1 MSDFISECLANRL
14 YPALVPID
22 RSVTLGSDQF
32 VGFAVSEP
40 IASAGSA
47 SSVSI
52 PNMPP
57 TLLNKSLVIVG
68 GTSGMGLSAAAAC
81 KEAGARLVVVGR
93 DAESSELARQ
103 QLGDSARLLVGDA
116 TRAETAERAVV
127 AAVEQFGR
135 LDALYHVAGGSGRK
149 FGDGPLHE
157 VTDEGIDWTLAL
169 NLKSVIFSNRA
180 AVRQFRKQGDGGAIL
195 NMGSVL
201 GFRPSPQFFS
211 THIYAAA
218 KSALV
223 GLTRSCAAYYAK
235 ENIRFNLIAASLVET
250 PMSQRAAGDER
261 ILKFVSTKQ
270 PLDGGRIGLPADLD
284 EAVLLFLGDGSR
296 FITGQVLSVDGG
308 WSVSEGQIPGFDKE
322 E

>member
-1 MSDFISECLANRL
+1 
-14 YPALVPID
+14 
-22 RSVTLGSDQF
+22 
-32 VGFAVSEP
+32 
-40 IASAGSA
+40 
-47 SSVSI
+47 
-52 PNMPP
+52 MPP

-68 GTSGMGLSAAAAC
+68 GTSGMGLSAATAC

-103 QLGDSARLLVGDA
+103 QLGDSAQLLVGDA
-116 TRAETAERAVV
+116 TRAETAERAVF

>member
-1 MSDFISECLANRL
+1 MKRL
-14 YPALVPID
+14 PVHDQP
-22 RSVTLGSDQF
+22 VMFGS
-32 VGFAVSEP
+32 
-40 IASAGSA
+40 
-47 SSVSI
+47 SS
-52 PNMPP
+52 MPP
-57 TLLNKSLVIVG
+57 RLLNKSIVIIG
-68 GTSGMGLSAAAAC
+68 GTSGMGLSAAVAC

-93 DAESSELARQ
+93 DAESTEFARR
-103 QLGDSARLLVGDA
+103 QLGDLGRFLVGDA
-116 TRAETAERAVV
+116 THAETAERAVV
-127 AAVEQFGR
+127 EAVEQFGR

-180 AVRQFRKQGDGGAIL
+180 AVLQFRAQGDGGVIL

-201 GFRPSPQFFS
+201 GSRPSPQFFS

-223 GLTRSCAAYYAK
+223 GFTRSCAAYYAK
-235 ENIRFNLIAASLVET
+235 ENIRFNVIAASLVET
-250 PMSQRAAGDER
+250 PMSQRAAGDET
-261 ILKFVSTKQ
+261 ILKFMSTKQ

-284 EAVLLFLGDGSR
+284 EAVLLLLGDGSR

-308 WSVSEGQIPGFDKE
+308 WSVSEGQIPSFDRKG
-322 E
+322 